1 MKRVF
6 ILLSNLLVS
15 LFLVWVITIWS
26 DTYVSYY
33 YPSVAVMDASS
44 DVTFDEVAERLERL
58 AQETDSLIAIQHQ
71 ETGPDGKA
79 VFSYTK
85 FGTGKLPRGLTE
97 KSLGDSKNSSTL
109 TNYFIFNG
117 HLDLDLLRTE
127 LNDVGLTRIY
137 LTNPSFFTR
146 LASTL
151 GNGFQL
157 IGLLIFFLTF
167 GALSLISQ
175 IRALRTAGI
184 RLISGE
190 RCWRIF
196 VRPFGQDLI
205 NALIGLVASFILVIS
220 LKIVVSIPLIVFYSI
235 GASLVLYNLLLL
247 AISLFFTSL
256 FAVGIKKVHL
266 MQVIKGQIPV
276 RGIIS
281 LILIG
286 QLLAVIIV
294 SIGVSR
300 TLIYSQAFQQQDKG
314 HEIWQK
320 ENQLVALSFGRQAA
334 SISYDEETVEKKKT
348 WFQVIDQAVEEQSAI
363 LSRHYLVEQ
372 GMQSSHAVSSF
383 HENYEPEGNVVIVTP
398 NYLKRQDIPVAP
410 EIEKKINQL
419 DVGEFVLLLPD
430 KLRPDETHYKTV
442 FEDQITNLMA
452 SEDSR
457 QEMQA
462 TVSYVESGHQRFVYN
477 TTPLSYQQFLSDPII
492 IVLTP
497 HSTGQQSYSF
507 WEESLQSY
515 FFFDNLGD
523 TKSLIAEHGLKN
535 WISELQTGYH
545 IHQTL
550 LDNMQR
556 EVWLMTAGAILGILT
571 SILLFHTMNQLY
583 FEEFRRDI
591 LIKRIAG
598 LRFLEIH
605 KNYLLA
611 QIVVFLLGFL
621 GSVFLA
627 TNIMIAFLVLLLFV
641 GISVI
646 QLSLQMKKENQM
658 SMLILKGA

>member
-44 DVTFDEVAERLERL
+44 DVSFDEVAERLERL
-58 AQETDSLIAIQHQ
+58 AQETDSVIAIQHQ
-71 ETGPDGKA
+71 ETGPEGKA
-79 VFSYTK
+79 VFSYTT
-85 FGTGKLPRGLTE
+85 FGTGKLPEGLTE
-97 KSLGDSKNSSTL
+97 RSLEASKNSSTL

-117 HLDLDLLRTE
+117 HLDLDLLRTA
-127 LNDVGLTRIY
+127 LNEVGLTRIY
-137 LTNPSFFTR
+137 LVNPTFFTR
-146 LASTL
+146 LASVF

-190 RCWRIF
+190 SRWRIF
-196 VRPFGQDLI
+196 VRPLTQDLI
-205 NALIGLVASFILVIS
+205 NASIGLVASLILVIS
-220 LKIVVSIPLIVFYSI
+220 LKTVVSVPLIVFYSI
-235 GASLVLYNLLLL
+235 CASLVLYNLLLL

-256 FAVGIKKVHL
+256 FAIGIKKVHL

-294 SIGVSR
+294 AIGVSR
-300 TLIYSQAFQQQDKG
+300 TLIYSQAFQQQDQG
-314 HEIWQK
+314 HEFWQK
-320 ENQLVALSFGRQAA
+320 ENQLVALSFGREAA
-334 SISYDEETVEKKKT
+334 SISYDEETIEKQKT
-348 WFQVIDQAVEEQSAI
+348 WYQVIDQAVEEQNAI

-372 GMQSSHAVSSF
+372 GMQSSQAISSF

-398 NYLKRQDIPVAP
+398 DYLKRQKITVAP
-410 EIEKKINQL
+410 EIEEKINQL

-430 KLRPDETHYKTV
+430 KLHSDETHYKTV
-442 FEDQITNLMA
+442 FEDYITNIMA

-457 QEMQA
+457 QEMRA
-462 TVSYVESGHQRFVYN
+462 IVSYVETGYQRFVYN

-507 WEESLQSY
+507 WEASLQSY
-515 FFFDNLGD
+515 FFFDNLED
-523 TKSLIAEHGLKN
+523 TQSLIAKHGLGN

-550 LDNMQR
+550 LDNIER
-556 EVWLMTAGAILGILT
+556 EVWVMTAGAILGILT

-605 KNYLLA
+605 RNYLLA
-611 QIVVFLLGFL
+611 QIAVFFLGCL

-627 TNIMIAFLVLLLFV
+627 TDIMIAFLVLLLFI
-641 GISVI
+641 GISVM